1 MKNCYIILFVLFSV
15 FGSAQEDAWV
25 YFVNKPNAQSYLD
38 NPLTMLSQRALDRR
52 SAQQID
58 VNISDVPIYQPYVDA
73 IDAAPGIEV
82 LAKSKWLNAVH
93 VRGSYDDINA
103 LPQLFDYVIDIDFAD
118 HSLTESRQP
127 TQNLFKPVNKLLDV
141 QANFNYGN
149 SANQIQMLNGQYLHQ
164 QNFTGAGKIIAV
176 LDAGFPS
183 VDVTAPFQRLRDN
196 NQILGGYNFVDDNE
210 DFYTRDGH
218 GTMVLS
224 TMGGYVDGQ
233 LVGTAPDAGY
243 YLFITEDVDSETP
256 LEESLWV
263 EAAEAAD
270 SLGADVITSS
280 LGYFTYD
287 NPAYSYNYSQMN
299 GVVSFASR
307 GASAAFSKGMIV
319 VVSAGNSGNTLN
331 PHIGVPADAVEVLT
345 VGAVNPAGNYAS
357 FSSIGPSADGRVK
370 PDVVAQGQSAT
381 VANPFGQITTASGT
395 SFSGPIIAGM
405 VASYWQAEPQLKNY
419 EVVLNIKQSA
429 SNYTT
434 PNPQIGY
441 GIPDFQQALRTPAFA
456 SQAGFSVFPNPFNG
470 PIHIAL
476 PEGLESADL
485 TIYDA
490 LGQRV
495 SQNHIGG
502 AQSQVDLENLAP
514 GIYFYK
520 IAAAN
525 RTQSGK
531 LIKS

>member
-1 MKNCYIILFVLFSV
+1 
-15 FGSAQEDAWV
+15 
-25 YFVNKPNAQSYLD
+25 
-38 NPLTMLSQRALDRR
+38 MLSQRALDRR
-52 SAQQID
+52 SAQQIAID
-58 VNISDVPIYQPYVDA
+58 NSDVPVYQPY
-73 IDAAPGIEV
+73 IDQIESAPGIAV

-103 LPQLFDYVIDIDFAD
+103 LPQLFSYVIDIDFAN
-118 HSLTESRQP
+118 HSLSEIRQP
-127 TQNLFKPVNKLLDV
+127 TQALYKPVNKLLDI
-141 QANFNYGN
+141 QTDFNYGN

-164 QNFTGAGKIIAV
+164 QNYTGAGKIVAV

-196 NQILGGYNFVDDNE
+196 NQILGGYNFVDRND
-210 DFYTRDGH
+210 DFYTRDSH

-243 YLFITEDVDSETP
+243 YLFITEDVDSENP
-256 LEESLWV
+256 IEESLWV

-287 NPAYSYNYSQMN
+287 NPAYSYTYSEMN
-299 GVVSFASR
+299 GSVSFASR
-307 GASAAFSKGMIV
+307 GASAAFSKGMVV

-331 PHIGVPADAVEVLT
+331 PHIGVPADAVNVLT
-345 VGAVNPAGNYAS
+345 VGAVDSVGNYAS

-381 VANPFGQITTASGT
+381 VANTFGQVTTASGT

-419 EVVLNIKQSA
+419 EIIQKIKQSS
-429 SNYTT
+429 SNYAT

-441 GIPDFQQALRTPAFA
+441 GIPNFQQAFPTQAFT
-456 SQAGFSVFPNPFNG
+456 SQEAFSILPNPFNG
-470 PIHIAL
+470 AVHVAL
-476 PEGLESADL
+476 PVGFGSANL
-485 TIYDA
+485 SLYNAI
-490 LGQRV
+490 GQHVYQQRINV
-495 SQNHIGG
+495 SENE
-502 AQSQVDLENLAP
+502 VRLDDLEP

-520 IAAAN
+520 IVVNEKAM
-525 RTQSGK
+525 SGK
-531 LIKS
+531 LLR